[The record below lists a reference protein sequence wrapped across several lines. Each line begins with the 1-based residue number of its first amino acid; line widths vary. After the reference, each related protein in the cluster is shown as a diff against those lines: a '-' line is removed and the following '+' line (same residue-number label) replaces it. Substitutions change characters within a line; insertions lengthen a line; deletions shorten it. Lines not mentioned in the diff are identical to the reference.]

1 MHLEKNRESFEVWR
15 KHHGKTYGAKELEQR
30 FEFWIVRNVSIYPT
44 FSFFTRI
51 LSQENFEK
59 VEKHNARFD
68 IGLETFMLGME
79 GVHADKT
86 NEEYRKLVLGLRKRR
101 SSSGAL
107 ETFDSRSVQD
117 IPESWSWVNHGVIT
131 KVKDQGD
138 CGSYVRGSSFFFPSF
153 TLSFLHNNKINRCW
167 SFSATAAMEAAFNKK
182 NNGSIPKECTDVCG
196 KMNNTCCSF
205 SNQEVADC
213 TLGGADT
220 CDLGGEPHD
229 GILEIANG
237 QHGLINT
244 DEDYPYVS
252 GKSGKLSK
260 CVPKSSSAISTGI
273 KGYANITSGDEDAL
287 TKAAYTYASI
297 SVGIDASSFAFQ
309 LYSSGIYNE
318 KSCSSTELD
327 HGVTVVGYGLGTP
340 TPPGPPGP
348 KPGPADC
355 EDNHYKSPC
364 TKEKGCS
371 WCSDH
376 TGFGWCQNI
385 PCDDSDVAVTKN
397 SSSSYYIVKNSWGSD
412 WGMNGY
418 IMMSRGKNNQC
429 GIATDAVYVLI
440 E

>member
-1 MHLEKNRESFEVWR
+1 
-15 KHHGKTYGAKELEQR
+15 
-30 FEFWIVRNVSIYPT
+30 
-44 FSFFTRI
+44 
-51 LSQENFEK
+51 
-59 VEKHNARFD
+59 
-68 IGLETFMLGME
+68 
-79 GVHADKT
+79 
-86 NEEYRKLVLGLRKRR
+86 
-101 SSSGAL
+101 
-107 ETFDSRSVQD
+107 
-117 IPESWSWVNHGVIT
+117 
-131 KVKDQGD
+131 
-138 CGSYVRGSSFFFPSF
+138 
-153 TLSFLHNNKINRCW
+153 
-167 SFSATAAMEAAFNKK
+167 
-182 NNGSIPKECTDVCG
+182 
-196 KMNNTCCSF
+196 MNNTCCSF

-213 TLGGADT
+213 TLSGADT

-229 GILEIANG
+229 GILEIAND
-237 QHGLINT
+237 QHGLVNT

-260 CVPKSSSAISTGI
+260 CTPKSSSAISTGI

-327 HGVTVVGYGLGTP
+327 HGVTVVGYGVGTP
-340 TPPGPPGP
+340 SPPGPPGP
-348 KPGPADC
+348 KPGPSDC

-371 WCSDH
+371 WCVDH

-385 PCDDSDVAVTKN
+385 PCDDSSTVEARILSSSSSSS

-429 GIATDAVYVLI
+429 GIATDAVYVLM